1 MQDIKVVAI
10 CYTQDKKV
18 KYVSL
23 VKNVSEQEYEKLCQE
38 MLETEIEKERKFDDL
53 VAKVEKLDNYYT
65 RQIAR
70 LEKEI
75 NTLKGID

>member
-23 VKNVSEQEYEKLCQE
+23 VKNVSPLEYEKLCQE
-38 MLETEIEKERKFDDL
+38 MLDYESEKDRVIADL
-53 VAKVEKLDNYYT
+53 NKKLENLGHKVES
-65 RQIAR
+65 
-70 LEKEI
+70 LENDIK
-75 NTLKGID
+75 TLKGID

>member
-23 VKNVSEQEYEKLCQE
+23 VKNVSPLEYEKLCQD
-38 MLETEIEKERKFDDL
+38 MLDYEIEKEQVLLGLKLKIETLEDL
-53 VAKVEKLDNYYT
+53 VESLD
-65 RQIAR
+65 
-70 LEKEI
+70 KEI
-75 NTLKGID
+75 KVLKGID

>member
-23 VKNVSEQEYEKLCQE
+23 VKNVSPLEYEKLCQD
-38 MLETEIEKERKFDDL
+38 MLDYESEKDRVIADL
-53 VAKVEKLDNYYT
+53 NKKLENLGHKVES
-65 RQIAR
+65 
-70 LEKEI
+70 LENDIK
-75 NTLKGID
+75 TLKGID

>member
-23 VKNVSEQEYEKLCQE
+23 VKNVSPLEYEKLCQD
-38 MLETEIEKERKFDDL
+38 MLDYESEKDRVIADLNKKLENLGHKIES
-53 VAKVEKLDNYYT
+53 
-65 RQIAR
+65 
-70 LEKEI
+70 LENDIK
-75 NTLKGID
+75 TLKGID

>member
-1 MQDIKVVAI
+1 MRDVKVVAI

-23 VKNVSEQEYEKLCQE
+23 VKNVSSIEYEKLCQD
-38 MLETEIEKERKFDDL
+38 MLDYEYEKDRVIAKLNKKLENL
-53 VAKVEKLDNYYT
+53 GHKVES
-65 RQIAR
+65 

-75 NTLKGID
+75 NKLKGID